1 MPGQQRQK
9 RRSIGDDISHHRVAL
24 PSTHSNSNS
33 GTSATEMAGSS
44 GSRSAAPPVASRE
57 GAVAAAEYARAT
69 ARSMGRH
76 SAAGGGLVDPRKEIA
91 IPRFRA
97 HEVVLGTRLGR
108 GGFSNVYEIVRF
120 DLQQQRQHPLEKESS
135 SQRRQQRP
143 TISGEDGGGSEIVGV
158 PVGGALADSLRA
170 LVPKRRRSS
179 RSSRNSRNSRR
190 SSRGSTHSLEGGEA
204 KKEESDDKITPQC
217 NEIAPNGEHDDASE
231 SSSSEDEIPMEQL
244 DRICCRL
251 SSNASMSSADDLDI
265 SGNDDEDDDDDEI
278 GHPMLQ
284 RGQSTTHFHS
294 YHVTARQ
301 FLAQHCIRGAQSK
314 NEPSTP
320 RYALKR
326 LRPEVMAEDDAYA
339 MGAADLVVEARFL
352 ASLEHPNVVKIRG
365 MAHGDCD
372 AFASGV
378 EGHYFLVLD
387 RLSETLTQRIGRWR
401 KETKLWRKG
410 RLKGN
415 LFDRRGRKWNDH
427 LARRVE
433 VAFELANALKYLHGK
448 NIIFRDLKPDNVGF
462 DCRGDCKLFDFG
474 LAKELRDEERV
485 DDPDAVDSGH
495 RPQRP
500 VVENTLRASARRK
513 GKMFTDVYEMSAPC
527 GSYRY
532 MAPEVIE
539 AKPYNFSADTYS
551 FAMLLYEISL
561 MKKPYANMGREE
573 LIEKVTVEQY
583 RPELP
588 MEGRTA
594 LPSSLRS
601 YLTLGWS
608 ANLRYRP
615 TMFGTCDTL
624 FKIVES
630 LKGSATDEEKRPSA
644 YDRRRSTFVLR
655 GTIGLGSGGGS
666 NRSLMGK
673 IGSNRN

>member
-1 MPGQQRQK
+1 MTSPGGRQK

-24 PSTHSNSNS
+24 PSTHSTS
-33 GTSATEMAGSS
+33 GISATEMTGE
-44 GSRSAAPPVASRE
+44 SAAPPPAASRE
-57 GAVAAAEYARAT
+57 GAVAAAKYARAT

-76 SAAGGGLVDPRKEIA
+76 SVAGGGLVDPRKEIA
-91 IPRFRA
+91 IPRFQAR
-97 HEVVLGTRLGR
+97 EVVLGTKLGR
-108 GGFSNVYEIVRF
+108 GGFSSVYEIVRF
-120 DLQQQRQHPLEKESS
+120 DLEHPQEKDRSSQQQRPNIL
-135 SQRRQQRP
+135 
-143 TISGEDGGGSEIVGV
+143 GEDGGSEVVGV

-179 RSSRNSRNSRR
+179 RSSRNSRNS
-190 SSRGSTHSLEGGEA
+190 SGGSANDLDNDGTSLEGEM
-204 KKEESDDKITPQC
+204 KEEFDDKITQC
-217 NEIAPNGEHDDASE
+217 NETAPNGDDEDASE

-244 DRICCRL
+244 DRICRRL
-251 SSNASMSSADDLDI
+251 SSRASMSSADDLDI
-265 SGNDDEDDDDDEI
+265 SDDDNNNDDDGEI
-278 GHPMLQ
+278 IHPMLL

-326 LRPEVMAEDDAYA
+326 LRPDVMAEDDTYA

-352 ASLEHPNVVKIRG
+352 ASLEHPNIVKIRG
-365 MAHGDCD
+365 MAHGDCE

-378 EGHYFLVLD
+378 EGDYFLVLD

-401 KETKLWRKG
+401 RETKLWRKG

-474 LAKELRDEERV
+474 LAKEMRDEERV
-485 DDPDAVDSGH
+485 DDPDDVG
-495 RPQRP
+495 
-500 VVENTLRASARRK
+500 NGGRASARRK
-513 GKMFTDVYEMSAPC
+513 GTMFTDVYEMSAPC

-539 AKPYNFSADTYS
+539 ANPYNFSADTYS
-551 FAMLLYEISL
+551 FAMLLYEISQ

-588 MEGRTA
+588 IEGRTA
-594 LPSSLRS
+594 LPPSLRS

-615 TMFGTCDTL
+615 TMEGTCDTL

-630 LKGSATDEEKRPSA
+630 LKGSAIDEEKRPSA

-655 GTIGLGSGGGS
+655 GTIGLSGGGS

-673 IGSNRN
+673 IGSNRNLFKPRNSSLDSDQ